1 MITKEAE
8 NSVFRFIIY
17 LLFIMQRELMLQ
29 TPSSSPAV
37 YLYFSARA
45 RATAARN
52 LSIDTWTSGVK
63 ASGNVMAM
71 TTRMLWERICENKYH
86 THVTWMWILTPN
98 PLLCVVRSGS
108 TTLHVGSTLRS
119 GYLKETVFIQS
130 SYNNKQTPQS
140 QVLRMNYRF
149 KLCTLKLAGSTSQG
163 EGVQLTEVQ
172 KTCFQVV
179 QRGTQLTQL
188 HSWRSFR
195 ASSPGQSRGSGPSS
209 GRSKSWSAGTRSASW
224 V

>member
-63 ASGNVMAM
+63 SSGNMMAM
-71 TTRMLWERICENKYH
+71 TTRMLWERICENKYQ

-108 TTLHVGSTLRS
+108 TTLHVESTLRS
-119 GYLKETVFIQS
+119 GYLKEIVFIQS

-140 QVLRMNYRF
+140 QVLRMIYRF
-149 KLCTLKLAGSTSQG
+149 KLFTLKLAGSTLRVKACSSLRFARPAFRSSSWDTANSTPFMT
-163 EGVQLTEVQ
+163 VFP
-172 KTCFQVV
+172 CFNTWAEP
-179 QRGTQLTQL
+179 GL
-188 HSWRSFR
+188 RSF
-195 ASSPGQSRGSGPSS
+195 QWE
-209 GRSKSWSAGTRSASW
+209 K
-224 V
+224 